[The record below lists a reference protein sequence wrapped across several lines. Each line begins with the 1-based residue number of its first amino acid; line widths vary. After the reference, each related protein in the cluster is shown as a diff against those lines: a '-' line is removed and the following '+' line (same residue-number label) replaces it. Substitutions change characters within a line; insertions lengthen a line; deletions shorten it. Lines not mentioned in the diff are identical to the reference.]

1 MLIFSCNSLFSA
13 ALRKILN
20 RNQKKRKKKKKK
32 IKKEAGPY
40 SGLKMNYEQ
49 VSTPGGKNKLL
60 KTWLQKYSK
69 KAKNPSAYFLKSH

>member
-1 MLIFSCNSLFSA
+1 
-13 ALRKILN
+13 
-20 RNQKKRKKKKKK
+20 
-32 IKKEAGPY
+32 
-40 SGLKMNYEQ
+40 MNYEQ